1 MEEEGVGGCKQDT
14 QSSQADT
21 EFYRNCKQVF
31 VINRKLFKEMNL
43 TLIIFLLRHVRI
55 RGRVPHSLCIPSSQ
69 TRASQVHVAD

>member
-1 MEEEGVGGCKQDT
+1 MEEDGVGGCNQDT

-55 RGRVPHSLCIPSSQ
+55 RGRVPHSL
-69 TRASQVHVAD
+69 